1 MFLEDVTLV
10 VQEASF
16 VLKTCGRF
24 QVFNLSGIIR
34 VFVLNMQVISP
45 ATNWWGVG
53 AP

>member
-16 VLKTCGRF
+16 LLKTCGRF

-34 VFVLNMQVISP
+34 VVVLNMQVI
-45 ATNWWGVG
+45 
-53 AP
+53 